1 MIMPATQALYDRVPH
16 SGSMCLLD
24 AVIRWSDTSILC
36 ETASHREPANP
47 LRRDGRLSAAH
58 AIEYG
63 AQAAALHGVLCDDFE
78 NPRLLL
84 AAVRDLRLHREC
96 LEGLPAPLRVT
107 AHLHM
112 RAGGNAI
119 YGFEVLADGDV
130 IASGRVTLVRGPAE
144 RR

>member
-1 MIMPATQALYDRVPH
+1 MTKSSAQALYDRVPH
-16 SGSMCLLD
+16 SGSMRLLD
-24 AVIRWSDTSILC
+24 AVVRWSETSILC

-84 AAVRDLRLHREC
+84 AAARDVRLRCEH
-96 LEGLPAPLRVT
+96 LEQLPAPLSVT
-107 AHLHM
+107 AQLQM

-119 YGFEVLADGDV
+119 YSFEVLADGEIV
-130 IASGRVTLVRGPAE
+130 ASGRVTLVRSPAE

>member
-1 MIMPATQALYDRVPH
+1 
-16 SGSMCLLD
+16 MCLLD
-24 AVIRWSDTSILC
+24 AVIRWSDANILC

-58 AIEYG
+58 AVEYG

-84 AAVRDLRLHREC
+84 AAARDLRLHHEY
-96 LEGLPAPLRVT
+96 LEGLPAPLLVT
-107 AHLHM
+107 AHLQM

-119 YGFEVLADGDV
+119 YSFEVVADGAV
-130 IASGRVTLVRGPAE
+130 IASGRVTLVRSPAE

>member
-1 MIMPATQALYDRVPH
+1 MSSAQALYDSVPH

-47 LRRDGRLSAAH
+47 LCLDGRLSAAH

-84 AAVRDLRLHREC
+84 AAARDVRLRCEH
-96 LEGLPAPLRVT
+96 LEQLPAPLLVT
-107 AHLHM
+107 AHLQM

-119 YGFEVLADGDV
+119 YSFEVRADGEIV
-130 IASGRVTLVRGPAE
+130 ASGRVTLVRSPAE